1 MTAVLAADAPRDEF
15 ADPRGRMAVWCAF
28 LVAMFAWGFAFYG
41 PPIFLKAVV
50 SRTHWP
56 VTLVSAAVTF
66 HYLSGA
72 AVVLVLPRVHARWG
86 LAGVSASGCFALV
99 GGVLGWAAARE
110 PWQLF
115 AAAAVSGT
123 GWACLGAAGI
133 NAIVS
138 RWFTH
143 DRPVALARAYNGA
156 SIGGVLFSPL
166 WSVAIERVG
175 FLLAACL
182 LGLLMLAVVLAICAT
197 VLRRQPQPGGAG
209 PDARAG
215 GRRPADEGARPA
227 QVGWAD
233 PRFLSLTIALTCGL
247 VAQIGVLTHLYSI
260 LYPRL
265 GPQGAGWTMAAAT
278 LCAVAGR
285 SLASW
290 RMRVQPD
297 RRVIAA
303 QFYLLQLCGCFC
315 VAALLDAG
323 VVACAGVLLFGLGI
337 GNALSLPP
345 LIAQAE
351 FAIDAVP
358 RVVARFVGVSQ
369 GFYAFAP
376 AAFAWF
382 LKGKGGVWGFMGVAM
397 ALQATAAALLVATR
411 RR

>member
-1 MTAVLAADAPRDEF
+1 MTAVLPETTPRDEF
-15 ADPRGRMAVWCAF
+15 AQPRGRLAVWGAF
-28 LVAMFAWGFAFYG
+28 FIAMFAWGFAFYG

-50 SRTHWP
+50 SQTHWA

-72 AVVLVLPRVHARWG
+72 AMVLVLPRVHARWG
-86 LAGVSASGCFALV
+86 LASASAFGCFALA
-99 GGVLGWAAARE
+99 GGVLGWASARE

-115 AAAAVSGT
+115 VAAAVSGT
-123 GWACLGAAGI
+123 AWACLGAAGI

-138 RWFTH
+138 RWFTR

-166 WSVAIERVG
+166 WSVAIERFG
-175 FLLAACL
+175 FGVAS
-182 LGLLMLAVVLAICAT
+182 GLLSAVMLVVVLAICAT
-197 VLRRQPQPGGAG
+197 VLRWEPEGGRFRAVGDPGLPGG
-209 PDARAG
+209 
-215 GRRPADEGARPA
+215 GARPA
-227 QVGWAD
+227 QIAWTH

-265 GPQGAGWTMAAAT
+265 GPQGAGWAMAAAT
-278 LCAVAGR
+278 LCAVFGR

-303 QFYLLQLCGCFC
+303 QFYLLQLCGCLW
-315 VAALLDAG
+315 VAAFLDAG
-323 VVACAGVLLFGLGI
+323 YLACIGVLLFGLGI

-351 FAIDAVP
+351 FAIEAVP

-369 GFYAFAP
+369 AFYAFAP

-382 LKGKGGVWGFMGVAM
+382 LQGGGGVWAFMAAAM
-397 ALQATAAALLVATR
+397 VLQATAATLLVATR